1 MGVVSI
7 RKIRVL
13 ARDLDLDLDPQGHG
27 TPLGHGKWTEL
38 CVSAVENLLTEVYCG
53 TRTALLIC
61 VWLAACAG
69 SVAKNNKLLARHE
82 L

>member
-1 MGVVSI
+1 MSKMYI
-7 RKIRVL
+7 PS
-13 ARDLDLDLDPQGHG
+13 A
-27 TPLGHGKWTEL
+27 KWTEL
-38 CVSAVENLLTEVYCG
+38 CVSTIENLLTEVYSG

-82 L
+82 LRFAE